1 MARFIL
7 IIMVPDKRNGKQK
20 KQKEEKKDIRSDIS
34 DAYKSFDAGLKDA
47 QRQDRDRRKEVFEEG
62 IERIEKKSEKD
73 LIASKMLVGKVLE
86 LRKRA
91 GMAETIGT
99 AGKVKTPMLFG
110 KDEFK
115 QKLVQE
121 IMVIGTEEL
130 EDIGSAITVVN
141 LIDYFRETRPNW
153 KVGTGEILEVIRKLE
168 EKEVIPPKVDLG
180 EEEVLIRFKP
190 IEMSNDIQEILM
202 LATGLPSLSVDKVA
216 SHLGWSMERAQSTMT
231 LMMKMDL
238 AILEEES
245 GDYYFPGIA
254 KM

>member
-1 MARFIL
+1 
-7 IIMVPDKRNGKQK
+7 MVPDRDNDKEK
-20 KQKEEKKDIRSDIS
+20 KQKDEQKDIRADIS

-47 QRQDRDRRKEVFEEG
+47 QREDEERRKEVFEEG
-62 IERIEKKSEKD
+62 VERIEKKSSKD
-73 LIASKMLVGKVLE
+73 LFASKMLVDKVLE

-99 AGKVKTPMLFG
+99 AGKVKAPILFG

-121 IMVIGTEEL
+121 ILVIGIEEL
-130 EDIGSAITVVN
+130 EVIGNAITVVN

-153 KVGTGEILEVIRKLE
+153 NVRTGEILEVVRKLE

-216 SHLGWSMERAQSTMT
+216 SHLGWSIERAQSTLT

-238 AILEEES
+238 TVLDEES
-245 GDYYFPGIA
+245 GDYYFPGITP
-254 KM
+254 